1 MPILIGVLVLLV
13 AGAIYQ
19 AIGAVRDARRYPAPG
34 SMIDVGRHR
43 LHARCVGAGAPA
55 VVFEAGIAASSLS
68 WTRVLPDV
76 GTVTRACAYDRAG
89 LGWSEVSSEPATP
102 RQIVGELRALLTRMP
117 VDAPVVL
124 VGHSFGALIVS
135 IYASWYPADVAGLV
149 LLDPPI
155 EWHAPTP
162 EQSRIVRGGILFS
175 RLGGALARVGVV
187 RASLALLAGGAPGA
201 PRRFVKIFGP
211 SVAATLERM
220 VGEVRKLPDEVHPF
234 VRAHWCEPR
243 CFRAM
248 ARYIGALDETVAAVA
263 ALERLP
269 DVPLVVISAEDQPE
283 ERLAEHRALAG
294 LSRRGRH
301 LVALGSGHWIQLDR
315 PDLVA
320 NVIRELV
327 DEVRRGSASGATDS
341 RR

>member
-1 MPILIGVLVLLV
+1 MV
-13 AGAIYQ
+13 
-19 AIGAVRDARRYPAPG
+19 
-34 SMIDVGRHR
+34 
-43 LHARCVGAGAPA
+43 
-55 VVFEAGIAASSLS
+55 E
-68 WTRVLPDV
+68 
-76 GTVTRACAYDRAG
+76 
-89 LGWSEVSSEPATP
+89 
-102 RQIVGELRALLTRMP
+102 ELRALLTTMP
-117 VDAPVVL
+117 VDTPVVL
-124 VGHSFGALIVS
+124 VGHSFGALVVT
-135 IYASWYPADVAGLV
+135 IYATCYPDDVAALV

-175 RLGGALARVGVV
+175 RLGGALARIGVV

-211 SVAATLERM
+211 SVAVTLERM

-248 ARYIGALDETVAAVA
+248 ARYIAALEKTVAAVA

-269 DVPLVVISAEDQPE
+269 DVPLVVISAGDQPE

-294 LSRRGRH
+294 LSGRGRH
-301 LVALGSGHWIQLDR
+301 LVAPGSGHWIQLDR

-320 NVIRELV
+320 RVVCDVVE
-327 DEVRRGSASGATDS
+327 EVRGGSAPDLS
-341 RR
+341 RRGNRKR

>member
-1 MPILIGVLVLLV
+1 
-13 AGAIYQ
+13 
-19 AIGAVRDARRYPAPG
+19 
-34 SMIDVGRHR
+34 MIDVGGHR
-43 LHARCVGAGAPA
+43 LHARCFGTGAPA

-68 WTRVLPDV
+68 WTRVAPDV
-76 GTVTRACAYDRAG
+76 GTVARACAYDRAG
-89 LGWSEVSSEPATP
+89 LGWSETSRGPVTP
-102 RQIVGELRALLTRMP
+102 RQIVGELRALLTKMP
-117 VDAPVVL
+117 IDAPVVL

-135 IYASWYPADVAGLV
+135 IYATCYPADVAALL

-175 RLGGALARVGVV
+175 RLGGALARIGVV

-211 SVAATLERM
+211 SVATTLERM

-263 ALERLP
+263 SLERLP
-269 DVPLVVISAEDQPE
+269 DVPVVVISAEDQPA
-283 ERLAEHRALAG
+283 ERLAEHRVLAA

-301 LVALGSGHWIQLDR
+301 LVAPGSGHWIQLDR

-320 NVIRELV
+320 RVVRDLV
-327 DEVRRGSASGATDS
+327 DEVRTG
-341 RR
+341 